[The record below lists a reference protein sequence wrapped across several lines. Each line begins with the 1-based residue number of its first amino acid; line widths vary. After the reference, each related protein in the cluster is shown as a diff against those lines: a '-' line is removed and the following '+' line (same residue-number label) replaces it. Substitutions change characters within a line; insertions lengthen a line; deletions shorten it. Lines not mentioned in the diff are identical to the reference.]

1 MSPRRRRRPLLS
13 EINVVPYIDV
23 MLVLLVVFMVAAPL
37 MVQGVLI
44 NLPETT
50 SEPLPR
56 EKSDPLIIS
65 IRNDGVIYLETQS
78 TLNLPLDLEMLSEKV
93 SMIIK
98 ANPSLQV
105 VVRGDGNVRYQKV
118 MELMSTLQASG
129 VKDVGL
135 ITKAPIQVQD

>member
-1 MSPRRRRRPLLS
+1 MSPRRRRRTLLS